1 LINFLLGLR
10 VFPKFVIVLV

>member
-10 VFPKFVIVLV
+10 VFPPFLIVLV